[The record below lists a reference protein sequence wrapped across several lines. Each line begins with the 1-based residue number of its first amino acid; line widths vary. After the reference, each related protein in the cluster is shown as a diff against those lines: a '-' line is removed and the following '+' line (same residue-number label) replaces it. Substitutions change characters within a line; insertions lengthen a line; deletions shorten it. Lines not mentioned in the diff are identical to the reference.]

1 MARIHA
7 FGPMTFSGIQDG
19 RSRSFDPLAV
29 AINRMPNDPVGTTA
43 VTFSG
48 VVAGSEIRVY
58 LPDGPNGAADTEVA
72 GLDACVENQQ
82 LIWDV
87 YSAGSP
93 NNNVWVH
100 ILKRGLRWQKFS
112 YTSKVGAQSIPIFQS
127 TDLGYNNPA

>member
-19 RSRSFDPLAV
+19 RSRSFGPLAV

-48 VVAGSEIRVY
+48 VVAGSEIHVY
-58 LPDGPNGAADTEVA
+58 LPDGTELTGVES
-72 GLDACVENQQ
+72 CTENQA
-82 LIWDV
+82 LTWPV
-87 YSAGSP
+87 YASGSP
-93 NNNVWVH
+93 NSTVYIT